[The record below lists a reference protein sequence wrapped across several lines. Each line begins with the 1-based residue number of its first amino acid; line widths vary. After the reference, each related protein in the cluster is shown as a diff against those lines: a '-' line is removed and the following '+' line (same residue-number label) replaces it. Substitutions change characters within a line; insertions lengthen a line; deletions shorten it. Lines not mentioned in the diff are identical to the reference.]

1 MLQGG
6 DERGD
11 GEEAHR
17 EESGVV
23 RPPRRRSGV
32 SYAFRVFVGSRV
44 VPLPDERACTD
55 PFVWRDTAMA
65 AAVVSIGREDDI
77 GLSSCV
83 DGRGFWGYR
92 FVVGRGSVH
101 EMQIL
106 K

>member
-17 EESGVV
+17 EESGAV

-32 SYAFRVFVGSRV
+32 SYAFWVFVGSRV
-44 VPLPDERACTD
+44 VPLPDERACTN

-65 AAVVSIGREDDI
+65 AVVSIGREDCI

-83 DGRGFWGYR
+83 DDSGFWGVSIR
-92 FVVGRGSVH
+92 CWSRKRS
-101 EMQIL
+101 
-106 K
+106 